1 LNIIE
6 RVFLKVMLERAS
18 KRNIKEYPQMICF
31 AHDAISRKIFIDGLF
46 EKRELEVLKVF
57 LQKEIKSFDTCLD
70 IGANIGNHSLFFSTI
85 FNQVVSFEPNS
96 KTFKVLSLNADLT
109 KNVLA
114 VNVGIGIEKATLKA
128 FVNPLNI
135 GGAAI
140 NDSSESNIEFK
151 IVALDA
157 YLKENPSP
165 SISFIKIDVEG
176 HELKALQGASDTLK
190 IHHPILALELH
201 VKKERTQSEDILE
214 FLEQRGYG
222 YAHVLKS
229 NFFKRSKSKFIK
241 IPINE
246 FNRLSKK
253 NHKMVLFTIQ

>member
-1 LNIIE
+1 
-6 RVFLKVMLERAS
+6 LK
-18 KRNIKEYPQMICF
+18 N
-31 AHDAISRKIFIDGLF
+31 
-46 EKRELEVLKVF
+46 
-57 LQKEIKSFDTCLD
+57 
-70 IGANIGNHSLFFSTI
+70 
-85 FNQVVSFEPNS
+85 
-96 KTFKVLSLNADLT
+96 
-109 KNVLA
+109 
-114 VNVGIGIEKATLKA
+114 ATLKA

-151 IVALDA
+151 IVALDE

-214 FLEQRGYG
+214 FLEQRGYE
-222 YAHVLKS
+222 YAHIFKS

-246 FNRLSKK
+246 FNRLPKK
-253 NHKMVLFTIQ
+253 NHKMVLFTLQ